1 LLAFGLTHGQAVTVI
16 YAGHA
21 MMVGCAYLLRWQTD
35 TVLAVVYLIFAI
47 GLFSIFVCAPRET
60 GSDDPRSGSVP
71 LVDGRRLSGRWEI
84 GEVSLTLLYLTVPL
98 YLIGSI
104 AAPREIPIDAG
115 IIAGALALAV
125 LISFFL
131 PTVAPWAV
139 RAALY
144 IGSTS
149 LMYYGDLFPRGI
161 MIQVVTPVN
170 LGVAVLAILV
180 ILAIRLAGEERF
192 QTTPLDYLIILLAGV
207 MPFLPGMAVGE
218 VAMGLLAAK
227 LIVLF
232 FAFELLLNM
241 RASAVTRLGMVALA
255 MLAGVM
261 LRAWWP

>member
-1 LLAFGLTHGQAVTVI
+1 
-16 YAGHA
+16 
-21 MMVGCAYLLRWQTD
+21 
-35 TVLAVVYLIFAI
+35 
-47 GLFSIFVCAPRET
+47 
-60 GSDDPRSGSVP
+60 
-71 LVDGRRLSGRWEI
+71 
-84 GEVSLTLLYLTVPL
+84 LYLTVPL

-144 IGSTS
+144 IGSTC
-149 LMYYGDLFPRGI
+149 LMYYGDLLPRDI
-161 MIQVVTPVN
+161 MIHVVTPVN

-180 ILAIRLAGEERF
+180 VFAIRQAGEERF

-227 LIVLF
+227 LIVMF

-241 RASAVTRLGMVALA
+241 RASAVTRLGMVALV
-255 MLAGVM
+255 MLAGLI